1 MGKVLK
7 MTKKAGKMDMSAM
20 RKLVNKTTGMNVAHD
35 LTTDNPTVVKQWIPT
50 GSRWLDSI
58 IKRGELAGIPVGK
71 ITEIAGLSSS
81 GKSFMAA
88 QLAANAAKMG
98 MTIVYFDAES
108 AIDPDFLEKAGC
120 DLEKTLYSQAV
131 SVEKVLNNIET
142 LMSEYPDEQ
151 FLFIWDSI
159 AATPSEKDLEGDFN
173 PQSSMAVKPR
183 IFAKAFPKLTIPLA
197 NQQST
202 LVLINQLK
210 TNISS
215 NVAEMMTTP
224 YIAPGGK
231 AIGYFSSLR
240 IWLTKRKAKASFE
253 TDNRGFRVGTEVKVK
268 IQKSRFGS
276 EGRECTFKILWGGE
290 VGIKDEESWLTALRM
305 SSSPR
310 FKSGA
315 WNKLTTK
322 EGKEYKFQASS
333 WLEKLKDP
341 EFKKAV
347 FDIMD
352 EEIIM
357 KYDNEGTTVPVDEK

>member
-1 MGKVLK
+1 MGKVIK
-7 MTKKAGKMDMSAM
+7 MTNKKPGKMDMSAM

-35 LTTDNPTVVKQWIPT
+35 LTTDNPTIVKQWIPT

-58 IKRGELAGIPVGK
+58 IKRGELAGVPVGK

-88 QLAANAAKMG
+88 QLAANAVKMG
-98 MTIVYFDAES
+98 MTVVYFDAES

-120 DLEKTLYSQAV
+120 DLSKTLYSQAV

-142 LMSEYPDEQ
+142 LMSEYPEEQ

-183 IFAKAFPKLTIPLA
+183 IFAKAFLKLTIPLA

-210 TNISS
+210 TNITS
-215 NVAEMMTTP
+215 NVAEAMTTP
-224 YIAPGGK
+224 LIAPGGK
-231 AIGYFSSLR
+231 AIEYFSSLR
-240 IWLTKRKAKASFE
+240 IWLTKRKARASYE
-253 TDNRGFRVGTEVKVK
+253 TDDRGFRVGTEVKVK

-322 EGKEYKFQASS
+322 KGKEYKFQASS

-341 EFKKAV
+341 DFKQAV

-357 KYDNEGTTVPVDEK
+357 KYDSDGTTVPVDD

>member
-1 MGKVLK
+1 
-7 MTKKAGKMDMSAM
+7 MTKKAGKMDMKAM

-35 LTTDNPTVVKQWIPT
+35 LTTDSPTVVKQWIPT

-58 IKRGELAGIPVGK
+58 IKRGQLAGVPVGK

-81 GKSFMAA
+81 GKSFMAV

-98 MTIVYFDAES
+98 MTVVYFDAES
-108 AIDPDFLEKAGC
+108 AIDPDFLQKAGC
-120 DLEKTLYSQAV
+120 DLDKTLYSQAV
-131 SVEKVLNNIET
+131 SVEKVLQNIEA
-142 LMSEYPDEQ
+142 LMAEYPEEQ

-183 IFAKAFPKLTIPLA
+183 IFAKAFPKLCIPLA

-215 NVAEMMTTP
+215 SPAEMMTTP
-224 YIAPGGK
+224 FIAPGGK
-231 AIGYFSSLR
+231 AIEYFCSLR
-240 IWLTKRKAKASFE
+240 IWLTKRKARASFE
-253 TDNRGFRVGTEVKVK
+253 TDDKGFRVGSEVKVK
-268 IQKSRFGS
+268 LQKSRFGS
-276 EGRECTFKILWGGE
+276 EGRECTFKILWGGD
-290 VGIKDEESWLTALRM
+290 VGIRDEESWLTALRM

-315 WNKLTTK
+315 WNTLTTK
-322 EGKEYKFQASS
+322 EGKQFKFQAST
-333 WLEKLKDP
+333 WLQKLKDP
-341 EFKKAV
+341 EFKQAV

-357 KYDNEGTTVPVDEK
+357 KYDNEGTTVTVDES

>member
-1 MGKVLK
+1 MGKILK
-7 MTKKAGKMDMSAM
+7 MTKKAGKMDMKSM
-20 RKLVNKTTGMNVAHD
+20 RKLVNKTTGLEVAHD
-35 LTTDNPTVVKQWIPT
+35 LTKDNPTIVKQWIPT

-58 IKRGELAGIPVGK
+58 IKRGQLAGIPVGK

-81 GKSFMAA
+81 GKSFMAV

-98 MTIVYFDAES
+98 MTVVYFDSES

-120 DLEKTLYSQAV
+120 NLEKTLYTQAV
-131 SVEKVLNNIET
+131 SVEKVLTNIET
-142 LMSEYPDEQ
+142 LMREYPDEQ

-159 AATPSEKDLEGDFN
+159 AATPSEKDLEGDYN

-183 IFAKAFPKLTIPLA
+183 IFGKAFPKLMIPLA

-224 YIAPGGK
+224 YFAPGGK
-231 AIGYFSSLR
+231 AIEYACSLR
-240 IWLTKRKAKASFE
+240 IWLTKRKAKASYE
-253 TDNRGFRVGTEVKVK
+253 VNDKGFRVGTEVKVK

-290 VGIKDEESWLTALRM
+290 VGIKDEDSWLTALRM

-310 FKSGA
+310 FKSGS
-315 WNKLTTK
+315 WNVLTTK
-322 EGKEYKFQASS
+322 QGKEFKFQASS
-333 WLEKLKDP
+333 WKDKLKIE

-357 KYDNEGTTVPVDEK
+357 KYDTEGTTIDVDER